1 MSVDLRVLGVPAPQ
15 GSKTRMPNG
24 ALVEGGSATGRAKH
38 RAWRTAVAEAA
49 AHAMTT
55 RDAPLDGPLQLAV
68 EFRLPRPAS
77 ARKGKHW
84 ADRKPDLSKLLRST
98 EDGLT
103 DGGLIA
109 DDARICYISAS
120 KQLADPSDPW
130 TGAVIRLTAF
140 DDRDAYAAAD
150 EIKRLRRVTDRWRD
164 A

>member
-24 ALVEGGSATGRAKH
+24 RIIEGSSATGRAKH

-77 ARKGKHW
+77 ARKGKMW
-84 ADRKPDLSKLLRST
+84 ADRKPDIDKILRST
-98 EDGLT
+98 LDGLT

-109 DDARICYISAS
+109 DDARVVYVSAS
-120 KQLADPSDPW
+120 KALADLSDPW

-140 DDRDAYAAAD
+140 DERDAYAAAD
-150 EIKRLRRVTDRWRD
+150 EIERLRRVTDRWRD